1 MAKRAAAV
9 AAAGAQSKI
18 KKAPEPENCGK
29 NRWLT
34 FPNFVNG

>member
-18 KKAPEPENCGK
+18 KKAPEPENCEKTAG
-29 NRWLT
+29 
-34 FPNFVNG
+34 